1 MYKNIKIF
9 TDGSCIYNPGPGGYA
24 AIIKY
29 YTHKKIFT
37 KGFFFTT
44 NNRMELMASIIAL
57 ESLKEHFN
65 INIFTD
71 SKYLEKGITIW
82 IHNWKKYGWIC
93 SNKKPVKNV
102 DLWKRLD
109 LALINHN
116 ISWYWIKGH
125 NGNIENEKCDQLA
138 HFSAKNP
145 QYQDIEYINMLKK
158 NKFLF

>member
-29 YTHKKIFT
+29 HTYEKIFT
-37 KGFFFTT
+37 QGFFFTT

-57 ESLKEHFN
+57 ESLKRYFN
-65 INIFTD
+65 INIITD
-71 SKYLEKGITIW
+71 SKYLKKGITIW
-82 IHNWKKYGWIC
+82 INNWKKYGWIC
-93 SNKKPVKNV
+93 SNKKPVKNI

-116 ISWYWIKGH
+116 IKWYWIKGH
-125 NGNIENEKCDQLA
+125 NGNIKNEKCDQLA
-138 HFSAKNP
+138 RFSAQNP
-145 QYQDIEYINMLKK
+145 QYEDIGYMNIIKK
-158 NKFLF
+158 